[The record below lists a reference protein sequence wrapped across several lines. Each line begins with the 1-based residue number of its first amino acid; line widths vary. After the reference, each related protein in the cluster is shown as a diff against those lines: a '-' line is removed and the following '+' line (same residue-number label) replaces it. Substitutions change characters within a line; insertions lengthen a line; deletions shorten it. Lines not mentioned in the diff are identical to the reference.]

1 MKKKIYERPSV
12 EVIVLNQEPLMQN
25 LSGEVPATLGGFEN
39 QTLSRKSRFLEIE
52 FPDEDF

>member
-1 MKKKIYERPSV
+1 MKKIYERPSV

-39 QTLSRKSRFLEIE
+39 QTLSRKSRFVEIE